1 MKSNPLLNALSVSC
15 KAQFISHEIW
25 PQIRHIHL
33 LTNKIDWIGLSV
45 G

>member
-1 MKSNPLLNALSVSC
+1 MNQISIPC

-25 PQIRHIHL
+25 PLVRWIHL
-33 LTNKIDWIGLSV
+33 LTNKIDLVGLSV